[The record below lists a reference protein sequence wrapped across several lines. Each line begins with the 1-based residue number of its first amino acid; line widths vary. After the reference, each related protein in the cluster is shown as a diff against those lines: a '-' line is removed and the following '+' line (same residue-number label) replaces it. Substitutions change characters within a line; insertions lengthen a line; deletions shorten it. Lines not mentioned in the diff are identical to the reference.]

1 VYCRECFSQRLINI
15 KLMLVAI
22 KVTDEG
28 ARPRDF
34 FKKDVKDES
43 ISKKNFT
50 AFC

>member
-1 VYCRECFSQRLINI
+1 MLSFEVELLIRLITI
-15 KLMLVAI
+15 TIIAI

-34 FKKDVKDES
+34 FKKELKDES

>member
-1 VYCRECFSQRLINI
+1 MIINNNI
-15 KLMLVAI
+15 LALKL
-22 KVTDEG
+22 TDENSK
-28 ARPRDF
+28 PRDF